1 MTTKLTSNLSG
12 KYKFQNADEVPDVPT
27 VPLRNHDKVPPEQ
40 KTPRTPAQIEA
51 SRKLGEANRA
61 KALARRGLMTE
72 MPKPEDIP
80 AGMRVVQVVKRPYN
94 KTKPRYNEN
103 IDPIDEEKEV
113 NVPPIQLPPYSST
126 TGYTPYAQYPMPSY
140 NVNGAY
146 PHQYPPYYALPP
158 PHHGYNFPSA
168 IPAIQEKKVEKEKK
182 KRGRKPSEKKKP
194 AKARPYESTEDDTTD
209 LESGY
214 DNETETETEPETDTE
229 VVLKK
234 TNARMKAI
242 EAINARLAETKA
254 PKNRL
259 SVFS

>member
-1 MTTKLTSNLSG
+1 MSNLVG
-12 KYKFQNADEVPDVPT
+12 KYKFEKTDQDVVGTTPIRKEVKLPE
-27 VPLRNHDKVPPEQ
+27 EQ
-40 KTPRTPAQIEA
+40 KKPRTPAQLEA
-51 SRKLGEANRA
+51 IRKLTEANKA

-72 MPKPEDIP
+72 MPKPEEIP

-94 KTKPRYNEN
+94 KTKPRYNE
-103 IDPIDEEKEV
+103 PIDEEKEV
-113 NVPPIQLPPYSST
+113 IVPPIQLPPYSAT

-146 PHQYPPYYALPP
+146 PNQYPPYYALPP
-158 PHHGYNFPSA
+158 PHHGYAFPSA

-194 AKARPYESTEDDTTD
+194 TKARPYESTEEETTD
-209 LESGY
+209 FESGY

-229 VVLKK
+229 AVLKK

-242 EAINARLAETKA
+242 EAINARLAETNKGS
-254 PKNRL
+254 KNRL

>member
-1 MTTKLTSNLSG
+1 MATKTTSNLSG

-27 VPLRNHDKVPPEQ
+27 VPVRNHVKVPADQ
-40 KTPRTPAQIEA
+40 KKPRTSAQIEA
-51 SRKLGEANRA
+51 SRKLGEANKA
-61 KALARRGLMTE
+61 KALARRGLMVE

-80 AGMRVVQVVKRPYN
+80 AGMRVVQVVKRAYN
-94 KTKPRYNEN
+94 KTVPRYNE
-103 IDPIDEEKEV
+103 PIDEEKEV
-113 NVPPIQLPPYSST
+113 NVPPIQLP
-126 TGYTPYAQYPMPSY
+126 QYPPNGYYAPYPPPSY

-146 PHQYPPYYALPP
+146 PHPYPPYYALPP
-158 PHHGYNFPSA
+158 PQYGFPSA

-194 AKARPYESTEDDTTD
+194 TKSRPYESTEDETTD
-209 LESGY
+209 FESGY
-214 DNETETETEPETDTE
+214 DNESETEPETDTE
-229 VVLKK
+229 KVLKK

-242 EAINARLAETKA
+242 EAINARLAETK

>member
-1 MTTKLTSNLSG
+1 MANKLTSNLSG

-27 VPLRNHDKVPPEQ
+27 VPLRNHIKVPPEQ
-40 KTPRTPAQIEA
+40 KKPRTPAQIEA
-51 SRKLGEANRA
+51 ARKLGEANKA

-80 AGMRVVQVVKRPYN
+80 PGMRVVQVVKRPYN
-94 KTKPRYNEN
+94 KTVPRYNEN
-103 IDPIDEEKEV
+103 VPTVHEEKEMHM
-113 NVPPIQLPPYSST
+113 PLPPYPSPHG
-126 TGYTPYAQYPMPSY
+126 GYTYAQYPMPSY
-140 NVNGAY
+140 
-146 PHQYPPYYALPP
+146 HPPYYALPP
-158 PHHGYNFPSA
+158 PNHGYGFPSA

-209 LESGY
+209 FESGY

-229 VVLKK
+229 TVLKK

-242 EAINARLAETKA
+242 EAINARLAETK
-254 PKNRL
+254 PKSRL